1 MRLVRALVIV
11 NCVSIHVLPGT
22 RPSRQTTQ
30 QTTREILGL
39 NDVEKGVKYPVAKK
53 EMAQKGHKSLL
64 SQGVSNGIRTRDLR
78 NHNPAL

>member
-30 QTTREILGL
+30 QTTREIFGLKLG
-39 NDVEKGVKYPVAKK
+39 K
-53 EMAQKGHKSLL
+53 EFK
-64 SQGVSNGIRTRDLR
+64 DLFE
-78 NHNPAL
+78 PEA